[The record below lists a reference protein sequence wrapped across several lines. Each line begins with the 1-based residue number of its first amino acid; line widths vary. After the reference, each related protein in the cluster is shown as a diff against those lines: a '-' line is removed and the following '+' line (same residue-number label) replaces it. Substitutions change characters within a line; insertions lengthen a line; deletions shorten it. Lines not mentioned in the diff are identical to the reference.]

1 VVGDLAAPYQP
12 FLFTVTSNLCHSH
25 TFCLFTV
32 WLDMY
37 GQVTY
42 GLNYPF
48 KITSIYIDDIDMTYC
63 TKVLEILR
71 TIERT

>member
-1 VVGDLAAPYQP
+1 
-12 FLFTVTSNLCHSH
+12 
-25 TFCLFTV
+25 
-32 WLDMY
+32 MY